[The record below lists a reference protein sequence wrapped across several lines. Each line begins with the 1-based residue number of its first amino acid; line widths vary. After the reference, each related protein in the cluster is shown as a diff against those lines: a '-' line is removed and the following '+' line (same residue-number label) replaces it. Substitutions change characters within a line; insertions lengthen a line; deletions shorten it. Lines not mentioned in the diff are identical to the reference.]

1 MTNETLSERS
11 GYPIILNGDHAEF
24 EAEHAGMNPKDRPD
38 WPLPSF
44 DARDWAKAYMNAWP
58 QGCADEGTMV
68 TWFACALMRGFDERA
83 SRSAESPTATPDAT
97 EAARAMRVPEWQPF
111 DTAPRDGTRFLA
123 FGGGLTQVESVAY
136 NDRDGCWDAE
146 TCTLDDCDNES
157 DGYSRPTIWQP
168 TPEPPIAISLLPL
181 PTPQP
186 DERDEALRVATQAA
200 RDVLVERERQKS
212 DEGWTPDHDDENQPG
227 DMSCAAAC
235 YALTGRNYL
244 HNDAKLLRFW
254 PWSSKW
260 WKPTDQ
266 RRDLVKAGA
275 LILAEI
281 ERIDRATLAAAK
293 SKGGEG

>member
-83 SRSAESPTATPDAT
+83 SRSAEH
-97 EAARAMRVPEWQPF
+97 
-111 DTAPRDGTRFLA
+111 
-123 FGGGLTQVESVAY
+123 
-136 NDRDGCWDAE
+136 
-146 TCTLDDCDNES
+146 
-157 DGYSRPTIWQP
+157 
-168 TPEPPIAISLLPL
+168 

-186 DERDEALRVATQAA
+186 DDRDEALR
-200 RDVLVERERQKS
+200 
-212 DEGWTPDHDDENQPG
+212 
-227 DMSCAAAC
+227 
-235 YALTGRNYL
+235 
-244 HNDAKLLRFW
+244 
-254 PWSSKW
+254 
-260 WKPTDQ
+260 
-266 RRDLVKAGA
+266 
-275 LILAEI
+275 
-281 ERIDRATLAAAK
+281 ATLQKAYVALMNAHCVIESHLGDLEDDPKSNPEYVAVIRKEEANAKAALAAIAAAK

>member
-1 MTNETLSERS
+1 MNENEKPLSDKVTEWTARQLS
-11 GYPIILNGDHAEF
+11 HEAYDRFMQGGWDAEEF
-24 EAEHAGMNPKDRPD
+24 VPTVIAWAKKEVAAALRLAEHPT
-38 WPLPSF
+38 PS
-44 DARDWAKAYMNAWP
+44 
-58 QGCADEGTMV
+58 
-68 TWFACALMRGFDERA
+68 
-83 SRSAESPTATPDAT
+83 PDAT
-97 EAARAMRVPEWQPF
+97 EAARAMREACAAHLDETASHHTACVGDGGDEWHRRAANLLAV
-111 DTAPRDGTRFLA
+111 TAVRLRA
-123 FGGGLTQVESVAY
+123 F
-136 NDRDGCWDAE
+136 
-146 TCTLDDCDNES
+146 
-157 DGYSRPTIWQP
+157 
-168 TPEPPIAISLLPL
+168 PL